1 MFSSMFGRIFKSSKV
16 QATFLPFIVAVIVAA
31 LNGTVNEEDVTKM
44 VTLLYEKVIPVLLV
58 MIGGED
64 IAKHIAAALKGETIT
79 VELPAAGKEDEWK
92 EE

>member
-1 MFSSMFGRIFKSSKV
+1 MINSIFGRIFKSSKV

-31 LNGTVNEEDVTKM
+31 LNGTLKEEEVTKL
-44 VTLLYEKVIPVLLV
+44 VTILYTNVIPVLLV

-64 IAKHIAAALKGETIT
+64 IASHIAGALSGNRAPER
-79 VELPAAGKEDEWK
+79 PAGKEDEWK